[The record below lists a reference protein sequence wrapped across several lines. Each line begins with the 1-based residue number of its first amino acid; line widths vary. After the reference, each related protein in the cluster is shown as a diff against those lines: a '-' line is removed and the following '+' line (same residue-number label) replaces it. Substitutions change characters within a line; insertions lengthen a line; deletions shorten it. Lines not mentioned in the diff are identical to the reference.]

1 MGALGEGPGRATVSA
16 RGTKDCVYWKV
27 ELSADLEAADAPQ
40 IWFDIPARYGACE
53 GGLDIASDGVLLAI
67 EAFDE
72 DIMAPDVPKEVRGV

>member
-1 MGALGEGPGRATVSA
+1 MGALGEGPGRATVAA
-16 RGTKDCVYWKV
+16 RGTKDCVD
-27 ELSADLEAADAPQ
+27 LSADLEAADAPQ

>member
-1 MGALGEGPGRATVSA
+1 MGALGEGPGRATVAA

-27 ELSADLEAADAPQ
+27 DLSADLEAADAPQ
-40 IWFDIPARYGACE
+40 IWFDIPVRYG
-53 GGLDIASDGVLLAI
+53 ASDGVLLAI